1 MPFTSS
7 RDELNMNQNTGA
19 AILNRL
25 IDPETDDLSSE
36 AARSL
41 LELDFPEADHVRMAE
56 LSSKAQ
62 AAALTDDDR
71 EELQEY
77 IRVADMLAVVQSKV
91 RLSLR
96 LIG

>member
-1 MPFTSS
+1 MI
-7 RDELNMNQNTGA
+7 QNTGT

-25 IDPETDDLSSE
+25 IDPDTDDLSSE

-62 AAALTDDDR
+62 SSALTEEDR

-77 IRVADMLAVVQSKV
+77 IRVADLLAILQSKA
-91 RLSLR
+91 RRSLR
-96 LIG
+96 RSG